1 LAFSIRSVRPDGFAA
16 ASLAETAE
24 RPTRPRRRLAL
35 VGQGPQVAA
44 AQRHPGCI
52 EEFQLKGFVDCLSSA
67 RMYRRGI
74 EDFGVIVAEYISG
87 EGADYGLL
95 PARDRLV
102 FLDSRS
108 CSQLLPAQSPSRRL

>member
-1 LAFSIRSVRPDGFAA
+1 
-16 ASLAETAE
+16 
-24 RPTRPRRRLAL
+24 
-35 VGQGPQVAA
+35 
-44 AQRHPGCI
+44 
-52 EEFQLKGFVDCLSSA
+52 
-67 RMYRRGI
+67 MYRRGI